1 MPIPIPKIKREAI
14 VKLVLFL
21 VLWAFTIWLMYPL
34 IVLDDVRTVNAED
47 YLYRSVIG
55 IGIMIILFG
64 KTVFDLFFPL
74 STPSKSTVVQTV
86 FLTLYAMFLAGG
98 IILMI
103 GRLVSFYIRS
113 QDIEV
118 QF

>member
-1 MPIPIPKIKREAI
+1 MPGIKRETI

-21 VLWAFTIWLMYPL
+21 LTWAFTIWLMYPL
-34 IVLDDVRTVNAED
+34 IVLDDMNTVNAKD

-74 STPSKSTVVQTV
+74 STPAKSAAVQTV
-86 FLTLYAMFLAGG
+86 FLTLYAMILAGG
-98 IILMI
+98 IIFMV
-103 GRLVSFYIRS
+103 GRLVSLYIRN